1 MISPKNGFYKSAIF
15 SDESVCREFL
25 GVRRNF
31 EMVSK
36 GNFIFVGMKN
46 LNIALVHIFVWIF
59 LIYTMVFRAETGKGI
74 FESALTYATIFI
86 NIAVFYFNYFFVLP
100 KIVKKPSL
108 LKVLLGIFT
117 SILLFILLKF
127 FIEEFFLLKIL
138 NLKVED
144 KMGGFNWFF
153 FYNLMQSTMPILF
166 SSFIW
171 FVVYAFRAEKEK
183 QNLLQQKNEAEMS
196 LLKSQINPHF
206 IFNTLNNIY
215 SLVNQKSDKSLMAI
229 EKLGDLLRY
238 SGKEIAQEKTAL
250 KNEISY
256 IESLIDLESL
266 RLTHPENVVFEKKIS
281 DENLEIAPML
291 LIPFVENAF
300 KHGDLKNDKFLIK
313 IKNEGNKL
321 ILNQKNK
328 IASSNKDQSTGIGI
342 ENVRKRLDILYPEKH
357 RLKIDNDG
365 EFYSVN
371 LEIDL

>member
-1 MISPKNGFYKSAIF
+1 
-15 SDESVCREFL
+15 
-25 GVRRNF
+25 
-31 EMVSK
+31 
-36 GNFIFVGMKN
+36 MKN
-46 LNIALVHIFVWIF
+46 LDIALVHIFVWIF

-117 SILLFILLKF
+117 SILLFVLLKF

-153 FYNLMQSTMPILF
+153 LYNLMQSTMPILF

-183 QNLLQQKNEAEMS
+183 QNLLQQKNEAEIS

-215 SLVNQKSDKSLMAI
+215 SLVNQKSDKSLDAI
-229 EKLGDLLRY
+229 EKLGDLLRF
-238 SGKEIAQEKTAL
+238 SS
-250 KNEISY
+250 NEIKKDFTSLNDEIQY
-256 IESLIDLESL
+256 VKNFIELEKL
-266 RLTHPENVVFEKKIS
+266 RIMNPENIVFEVKTIDKT
-281 DENLEIAPML
+281 LKIAPMI

-300 KHGDLKNDKFLIK
+300 KHGDLKNDKLLIK

-321 ILNQKNK
+321 IFNQKNK
-328 IASSNKDQSTGIGI
+328 IARSNKDQSTGIGI